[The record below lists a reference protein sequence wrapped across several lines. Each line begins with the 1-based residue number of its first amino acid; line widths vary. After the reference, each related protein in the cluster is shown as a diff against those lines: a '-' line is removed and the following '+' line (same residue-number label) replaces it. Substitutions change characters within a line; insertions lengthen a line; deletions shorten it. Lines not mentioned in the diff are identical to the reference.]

1 MVLFRV
7 RLRLCPKPLFIT
19 NTKVYIP
26 LATAPGY
33 SFFYIKVPTPHKII
47 TLKPVHPFGCSME
60 AQLATE
66 DEPYFTGIWYNGE
79 IGEFEKYRLWDGE
92 IQILSPD
99 ESIVLDT
106 VEYLETGNL
115 IKVKE
120 QAVSNPVKF
129 YQNIVYDLIAS
140 IDQEIT
146 YMTYQDEISFRYV
159 REHTKIV
166 EAEE

>member
-1 MVLFRV
+1 
-7 RLRLCPKPLFIT
+7 
-19 NTKVYIP
+19 
-26 LATAPGY
+26 
-33 SFFYIKVPTPHKII
+33 
-47 TLKPVHPFGCSME
+47 ME